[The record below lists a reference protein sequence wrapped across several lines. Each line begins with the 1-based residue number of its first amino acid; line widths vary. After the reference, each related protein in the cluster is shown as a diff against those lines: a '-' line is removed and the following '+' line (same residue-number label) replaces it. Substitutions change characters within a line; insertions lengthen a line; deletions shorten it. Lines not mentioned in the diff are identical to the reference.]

1 MAIIQ
6 KVNTLLAFNTSITI
20 LYVTLLYEE
29 IIIVRLFFPVLDM
42 KTI

>member
-6 KVNTLLAFNTSITI
+6 KVNMLLAFITSIII
-20 LYVTLLYEE
+20 LYVTVLYEE